1 MTFSALFLSRIRA
14 FCIPVIVDTHKK
26 KIACI
31 IVQSSGI
38 VLLLDLSQSTSRAL
52 IPFQLDYCRRFIQMQ
67 LSGNETDISKSLA
80 CRQLTHDGVILARK
94 VECKVNRTAERV
106 LIIIAEWKYP
116 RVHGQSLWRLRLH
129 LRPIAPKA
137 AHVMPEQTV

>member
-1 MTFSALFLSRIRA
+1 M
-14 FCIPVIVDTHKK
+14 
-26 KIACI
+26 
-31 IVQSSGI
+31 QSSGI

-67 LSGNETDISKSLA
+67 LSGNETDISKTLA

-106 LIIIAEWKYP
+106 LIIVLQNGNIL
-116 RVHGQSLWRLRLH
+116 VC
-129 LRPIAPKA
+129 
-137 AHVMPEQTV
+137 TVNPFGDCICISGL